1 MANQGFKTWRCGKSG
16 PTTHDDLREALT
28 ALAKQKRGTKLLSAN
43 FLYDNLFAGLS
54 DDIEKLAT
62 ALSGVPAIAGNA
74 ILLSALEANAQKE
87 VVNWIAHVPD
97 KAFDYSGGVWK
108 VAANG
113 NMAKALKAYDFATVD
128 LAALGKLS
136 GDDIVRKSGN
146 WLTGFSKKPRIA
158 CRFGKDGTPLIYQL
172 DY

>member
-1 MANQGFKTWRCGKSG
+1 MANQGFKTWRCGLAG
-16 PTTHDDLREALT
+16 PSTLTELREALT
-28 ALAKQKRGTKLLSAN
+28 ALAKQKRGTKLLSEN
-43 FLYDNLFAGLS
+43 FLNDNIFAGQS
-54 DDIEKLAT
+54 EDTAQLAT
-62 ALSGVPAIAGNA
+62 MLAKVPAIPGNT
-74 ILLSALEANAQKE
+74 ILLSSLEATAQKE

-97 KAFDYSGGVWK
+97 KAFNYSGGVWK
-108 VAANG
+108 VAATG

-146 WLTGFSKKPRIA
+146 WLTEFSKKPRVA